1 MSHQAVNSRSPRPS
15 RVHRDDVIDLAH
27 DWFLAGRRVDIQALS
42 RELKIGRATIYR
54 WFAGR
59 EVVLGEVVWRILID
73 AIERV
78 EARGG
83 ELDADKFVSNF
94 GFLAETVRNY
104 QPLER
109 FVADDP
115 EYALR
120 VLTSRYSVVQ
130 GRLIEWTVGKLAAM
144 PELSRYPDTS
154 GLAYAVV
161 RLGESFIWSDM
172 ITGDPPQP
180 DKATAM
186 VGMLIAGACAN
197 SSGRG

>member
-1 MSHQAVNSRSPRPS
+1 
-15 RVHRDDVIDLAH
+15 
-27 DWFLAGRRVDIQALS
+27 
-42 RELKIGRATIYR
+42 
-54 WFAGR
+54 
-59 EVVLGEVVWRILID
+59 VVLGEVVWRILIE

-83 ELDADKFVSNF
+83 DLDATRFIQNF

-104 QPLER
+104 EPLER

-130 GRLIEWTVGKLAAM
+130 GRLIEWTVAKLAAM
-144 PELSRYPDTS
+144 GELGPNTDVRD
-154 GLAYAVV
+154 LAYAIV

-186 VGMLIAGACAN
+186 VGMLIAGACATTA
-197 SSGRG
+197 SPG

>member
-1 MSHQAVNSRSPRPS
+1 MSHETVNSRSHP

-27 DWFLAGRRVDIQALS
+27 DWFLDSRRVDIQALS

-59 EVVLGEVVWRILID
+59 EVVLGEVVWRILIE

-83 ELDADKFVSNF
+83 ELDADRFVRNF

-130 GRLIEWTVGKLAAM
+130 SRLIEWTVGKLAAL
-144 PELSRYPDTS
+144 PELSRYPDS
-154 GLAYAVV
+154 SDLAYAIV

-180 DKATAM
+180 HKATDM
-186 VGMLIAGACAN
+186 VSMLIAGARAN
-197 SSGRG
+197 SSHRA

>member
-1 MSHQAVNSRSPRPS
+1 MSHEAVNSRMPQHE
-15 RVHRDDVIDLAH
+15 RVHRDDVIALAH
-27 DWFLAGRRVDIQALS
+27 DWFLDGRRVDIQALS
-42 RELKIGRATIYR
+42 RELGIGRATVYR

-59 EVVLGEVVWRILID
+59 EVVLGEVVWRILIE

-83 ELDADKFVSNF
+83 DLDATRFIQNF

-104 QPLER
+104 EPLER

-130 GRLIEWTVGKLAAM
+130 GRLIEWTVAKLAAM
-144 PELSRYPDTS
+144 GELGPNTDVRD
-154 GLAYAVV
+154 LAYAIV

-186 VGMLIAGACAN
+186 VGMLIAGACATTA
-197 SSGRG
+197 SPG